1 MKIHSNF
8 TLDHRMA
15 FATTQTLDNV
25 LLRNISFRTTAN
37 NAISSTYGLYAN
49 GQGQTY
55 WSNTVSPANLSTLS
69 TSIAIAVIGLSTT
82 ISTTLA
88 NTNANISS
96 IVSTNNFQS
105 SQISTLN
112 YALQSSV
119 SSLIRVDQSL
129 SNSMTSLSNNFFVL
143 SNSLAVRV
151 DNIYN
156 STVQWVESTLY
167 GFSSFSTFYV
177 EIGAVQSSV
186 NTSVSS
192 LSTALYL
199 QNTSTYGAL
208 TLNYIAA
215 DTLLAAST
223 IDYVNRQISSISSV
237 IATGANLSTFS
248 SIITSQLLS
257 TSAGNSARFST
268 SEGLIISNIS
278 TIYNSSILQ
287 LESTNITNTSNIS
300 TLLNLSTNLSSI
312 SYYWISSFV
321 STSDYYQNLA
331 INGSISS
338 LSSSVNSLWNSSI
351 LLTNAFST
359 ISSIYSIDYS
369 SQQSTN
375 VALWS
380 NISDL
385 QYEFSIITTS
395 SILAG
400 IYDTFVELEYY
411 ASTLINST
419 ILTTNTFQSTLYY
432 STTVQNASISRSY
445 FDFYVSTL
453 YASTLSTL
461 IPSTMA
467 YTSSLISSLY
477 STGSVY
483 LYSTLDSTTQGLTV
497 SFISTTSSL
506 TTTILTSTQTYL
518 NSSIIG
524 YVSTPVS
531 SALSTFSTLG
541 YVQLSTLSTLGGSQL
556 STQSSLFNVLYTSTG
571 TLYISSV
578 NLYNS
583 ISSIYSTTVIQA
595 GAMFSSFSTQF
606 SRQMSTQNGIF
617 NSTIATYP
625 AQLTVAVNSTNA
637 SVLATTN
644 TAANATLSNIEA
656 STLAAYNIYAS
667 SLLSASSSIGLSTL
681 YTVQTINLTGST
693 FAGTM
698 DMGAY
703 RNFYINVYNLSNGLS
718 DYKLNYTSNTLSFL
732 DYRRGV
738 ITINI
743 STVGQA
749 YSNNNSLLH
758 FNVYRWGIPT
768 TIFGNTYPFISNADY
783 MLQYEYTIINSVIYT
798 NLLNVFP
805 RLSVRNAQISSI
817 VRNVNSNG
825 TLTSN
830 CFWRGTPVLV
840 SWSNYNFSPY
850 STLGAPNLN
859 PEVQVDVV
867 VGGSTVAQYFS
878 PFSQSSI
885 TIQAPYLTNQSIPFL
900 TTTVNTYIVGSI
912 NDATTTTFNTLL
924 PTFDYIYAYSPGYPA
939 ATGFVGGQE
948 LVAITDNNRYPLN
961 GLVPNVYRTSPS
973 NYPSFSNDP
982 QYSASNFT
990 NGLLNSVGARGY
1002 TPSTIL
1008 VGPSNTVGR
1017 FQENSATSG
1026 YADFYVNLPTYFEPL
1041 TTLQAFNSQ
1050 ITFTISSATNSYTFL
1065 GANITQVSGG
1075 LYRVF
1080 NTGVPKASNTFTS
1093 GSASIRYNYSP
1104 VFAIS
1109 SFTGFTESSFVGP
1122 VSAGNPDPAV
1132 ITEIPN
1138 IGLTTLNDSVSTLTF
1153 YNLIGGPITSNETAG
1168 MRLQGSVLYG
1178 GNNFS
1183 STFLTTNTTS
1193 AQVFR
1198 F

>member
-1 MKIHSNF
+1 
-8 TLDHRMA
+8 MA
-15 FATTQTLDNV
+15 FTTTQTLDNV

-88 NTNANISS
+88 NTNANLSS
-96 IVSTNNFQS
+96 IVSTNNVQS
-105 SQISTLN
+105 MQISTLN
-112 YALQSSV
+112 FALQSSV
-119 SSLIRVDQSL
+119 SSLVRTDQSL
-129 SNSMTSLSNNFFVL
+129 SNSMVSLSNNFFVL

-167 GFSSFSTFYV
+167 GYSSFSTFYV

-186 NTSVSS
+186 NTSISS

-199 QNTSTYGAL
+199 QNTSTYNAL

-223 IDYVNRQISSISSV
+223 VNYVNQQISSLSSV
-237 IATGANLSTFS
+237 ITTSANLSTFS
-248 SIITSQLLS
+248 SIITTQMLS

-268 SEGLIISNIS
+268 SGGILTSTLS

-359 ISSIYSIDYS
+359 ISSIYSIDYT

-467 YTSSLISSLY
+467 YTSSLVSSLY
-477 STGSVY
+477 STGYVY
-483 LYSTLDSTTQGLTV
+483 LYSTLTSTTLGLTA

-524 YVSTPVS
+524 YVSTPMVG
-531 SALSTFSTLG
+531 ALSTFSTLG
-541 YVQLSTLSTLGGSQL
+541 YVQLSTFSTLGGSQL
-556 STQSSLFNVLYTSTG
+556 STQNSLFTTLYTSTG
-571 TLYISSV
+571 SLYISS
-578 NLYNS
+578 L
-583 ISSIYSTTVIQA
+583 SIYSTISSFYSTTVVQS
-595 GAMFSSFSTQF
+595 GVMFSSFSTQF
-606 SRQMSTQNGIF
+606 SRQMSTQNDLF
-617 NSTIATYP
+617 TSTLATYP
-625 AQLTVAVNSTNA
+625 AQLTNAVNSTTA
-637 SVLATTN
+637 FVLLSTTTVAN
-644 TAANATLSNIEA
+644 TVLSNIET
-656 STLAAYNIYAS
+656 STLAAYNIYAASLLAASSTIGMS
-667 SLLSASSSIGLSTL
+667 SL
-681 YTVQTINLTGST
+681 YTAQTINLTGST
-693 FAGTM
+693 FSGTM

-718 DYKLNYTSNTLSFL
+718 DYKLNYTSNILSFM

-738 ITINI
+738 ITINV

-758 FNVYRWGIPT
+758 FNVYRWGMPT
-768 TIFGNTYPFISNADY
+768 TIFGNLYPFISNADY
-783 MLQYEYTIINSVIYT
+783 MLQYEYTIINSIVYT

-805 RLSVRNAQISSI
+805 RLAVRNAQISSI
-817 VRNVNSNG
+817 VRNVNVNG
-825 TLTSN
+825 AAFYSST

-885 TIQAPYLTNQSIPFL
+885 TIQAPYLTNQTVPLIP
-900 TTTVNTYIVGSI
+900 TTVNTYIVGNSTDI
-912 NDATTTTFNTLL
+912 ATTSFNTIL
-924 PTFDYIYAYSPGYPA
+924 PTFDYIYAYSPVA
-939 ATGFVGGQE
+939 GFAGGQE
-948 LVAITDNNRYPLN
+948 LVAITDSNRYPLY
-961 GLVPNVYRTSPS
+961 GIAPNVYITNTL
-973 NYPSFSNDP
+973 NYSSFNNDP
-982 QYSASNFT
+982 QYSAPNFT
-990 NGLLNSVGARGY
+990 NGLLNSAGARGY

-1008 VGPSNTVGR
+1008 VGNSNIAGQ
-1017 FQENSATSG
+1017 FQETSATSG

-1041 TTLQAFNSQ
+1041 KTLQAFNSR
-1050 ITFTISSATNSYTFL
+1050 ITFTISSATNSYTFF
-1065 GANITQVSGG
+1065 GSNISSMSGG
-1075 LYRVF
+1075 SYRLF
-1080 NTGVPKASNTFTS
+1080 HTGIPKTSNTFTS

-1109 SFTGFTESSFVGP
+1109 SFTGFTERSFVGP
-1122 VSAGNPDPAV
+1122 VSAGNPDPSV
-1132 ITEIPN
+1132 ITEMPSV
-1138 IGLTTLNDSVSTLTF
+1138 GLTPINDPVSTLTF
-1153 YNLIGGPITSNETAG
+1153 YNVIGGPITSNETAG
-1168 MRLQGSVLYG
+1168 MRLQGTVSYG
-1178 GNNFS
+1178 GNNFT
-1183 STFLTTNTTS
+1183 STFVTTNATS

>member
-1 MKIHSNF
+1 
-8 TLDHRMA
+8 MA

-49 GQGQTY
+49 GHGQTY

-82 ISTTLA
+82 MSTTLA
-88 NTNANISS
+88 NTNENLSS
-96 IVSTNNFQS
+96 LVSTNNVQYT
-105 SQISTLN
+105 QIATLN
-112 YALQSSV
+112 FALQSSV
-119 SSLIRVDQSL
+119 TSLTRIDQTL
-129 SNSMTSLSNNFFVL
+129 SNSVTSLTNNFFVL

-151 DNIYN
+151 DNVYN

-199 QNTSTYGAL
+199 QNNSTYGAL

-215 DTLLAAST
+215 DTLLAIST
-223 IDYVNRQISSISSV
+223 INYVNRQISSLSSV

-257 TSAGNSARFST
+257 TSAGNNSRFISSVGVITST
-268 SEGLIISNIS
+268 LS

-287 LESTNITNTSNIS
+287 LESTNVTNTSNIS
-300 TLLNLSTNLSSI
+300 TLLNLSTQLSTI
-312 SYYWISSFV
+312 SYGWISSFV

-331 INGSISS
+331 INGSISV
-338 LSSSVNSLWNSSI
+338 LSSSVDSLWDSSI
-351 LLTNAFST
+351 LLENAFST
-359 ISSIYSIDYS
+359 ISSIYSIDYGN
-369 SQQSTN
+369 QQIIN
-375 VALWS
+375 LDIWS

-432 STTVQNASISRSY
+432 STTVQNESISRFY
-445 FDFYVSTL
+445 FNFYVSTL
-453 YASTLSTL
+453 YTSTLSTL
-461 IPSTMA
+461 IPSTMS
-467 YTSSLISSLY
+467 YTSTLITTLY
-477 STGSVY
+477 STGNAY
-483 LYSTLDSTTQGLTV
+483 LYSTLFSTTEGLTV
-497 SFISTTSSL
+497 DFISTTSSL

-518 NSSIIG
+518 NSSIVG
-524 YVSTPVS
+524 YVSTPMVG
-531 SALSTFSTLG
+531 ALSTFSTLG
-541 YVQLSTLSTLGGSQL
+541 YVQLSTFSTLGGRQL
-556 STQSSLFNVLYTSTG
+556 STQNSLFTALYISTG
-571 TLYISSV
+571 ALYISSV
-578 NLYNS
+578 NIYNS
-583 ISSIYSTTVIQA
+583 ISSLYSTSVVQSGTI
-595 GAMFSSFSTQF
+595 FSSFSTQF
-606 SRQMSTQNGIF
+606 YGQLSTQNGLF
-617 NSTIATYP
+617 SSTIASYP
-625 AQLTVAVNSTNA
+625 AQLAAAVNSTNT

-644 TAANATLSNIEA
+644 LLANATLAEIEA
-656 STLAAYNIYAS
+656 STLAAYNIYATSLLAASSTIGMS
-667 SLLSASSSIGLSTL
+667 SL
-681 YTVQTINLTGST
+681 YTAQTINLTGST
-693 FAGTM
+693 FTGTM
-698 DMGAY
+698 NMGAY

-718 DYKLNYTSNTLSFL
+718 DYTVNYTSNILSL
-732 DYRRGV
+732 MDYRRGV

-768 TIFGNTYPFISNADY
+768 TIFGNLYPFISNADY
-783 MLQYEYTIINSVIYT
+783 MLQYEYTIINRIVYT

-805 RLSVRNAQISSI
+805 RLAVLNPQISSI
-817 VRNVNSNG
+817 VRNVESNG

-885 TIQAPYLTNQSIPFL
+885 TIQAPYLTNQLLPMISTF
-900 TTTVNTYIVGSI
+900 VNTYIVGNSTDI
-912 NDATTTTFNTLL
+912 ATTTFNTML
-924 PTFDYIYAYSPGYPA
+924 PTFDSISAYSPGYPS

-948 LVAITDNNRYPLN
+948 LVAITDANRYPLS
-961 GLVPNVYRTSPS
+961 GIVPNVYRVSPF
-973 NYPSFSNDP
+973 NYPSFDNDP

-990 NGLLNSVGARGY
+990 NGLLNSAGARGY

-1008 VGPSNTVGR
+1008 VGPSNVAGQ
-1017 FQENSATSG
+1017 FQETSATNG

-1041 TTLQAFNSQ
+1041 QTLQAFNSQ
-1050 ITFTISSATNSYTFL
+1050 ITFTISSATNSYTFV
-1065 GANITQVSGG
+1065 GSNITQVSGG
-1075 LYRVF
+1075 LYRIF

-1093 GSASIRYNYSP
+1093 GSASIRYKYSP
-1104 VFAIS
+1104 VSAIS

-1122 VSAGNPDPAV
+1122 VFAGNPDPAV
-1132 ITEIPN
+1132 ITEITN
-1138 IGLTTLNDSVSTLTF
+1138 TGLTILKDPVSTVTF

-1168 MRLQGSVLYG
+1168 MRLQGTVVFG
-1178 GNNFS
+1178 GVNYS

>member
-1 MKIHSNF
+1 
-8 TLDHRMA
+8 MA
-15 FATTQTLDNV
+15 FTTTQTLDNV

-37 NAISSTYGLYAN
+37 HAISSTYGLYAN

-55 WSNTVSPANLSTLS
+55 WSNTINPANLSTLS
-69 TSIAIAVIGLSTT
+69 TSIAIAVVGLSTT
-82 ISTTLA
+82 TSTLQAT
-88 NTNANISS
+88 TNANISS
-96 IVSTNNFQS
+96 IVSTNNLQS
-105 SQISTLN
+105 TQIATLN

-119 SSLIRVDQSL
+119 ASLIGVDQTL
-129 SNSMTSLSNNFFVL
+129 SNSMNSLSNNFFVL

-156 STVQWVESTLY
+156 STIQWVESTLY
-167 GFSSFSTFYV
+167 GYSSFSTFYV

-186 NTSVSS
+186 NTSISS

-199 QNTSTYGAL
+199 QNTSTYNAL

-215 DTLLAAST
+215 DTLLAIST
-223 IDYVNRQISSISSV
+223 VNFVGRQISSLSSV
-237 IATGANLSTFS
+237 IATGANQSTFS

-257 TSAGNSARFST
+257 TSAGNNARFST
-268 SEGLIISNIS
+268 SEGLIILNIS
-278 TIYNSSILQ
+278 TIYNSSIIQ
-287 LESTNITNTSNIS
+287 LESANVTNTSNIS
-300 TLLNLSTNLSSI
+300 SLLNLSTQLSSI
-312 SYYWISSFV
+312 SYGWISSFV
-321 STSDYYQNLA
+321 STSDYYQNVA
-331 INGSISS
+331 IYGSISS

-351 LLTNAFST
+351 FLTSAFSS
-359 ISSIYSIDYS
+359 ISSIYSINYNG
-369 SQQSTN
+369 QQSTN
-375 VALWS
+375 AALWS

-400 IYDTFVELEYY
+400 IYDTFIQLEYY
-411 ASTLINST
+411 TSTLINST
-419 ILTTNTFQSTLYY
+419 ILTTAVFQSTLY
-432 STTVQNASISRSY
+432 STTTSQNASISQTY
-445 FDFYVSTL
+445 FNFYVSTL

-461 IPSTMA
+461 IPSTMS
-467 YTSSLISSLY
+467 YTSSLISTLY
-477 STGSVY
+477 STGSAF
-483 LYSTLDSTTQGLTV
+483 LYSSLGSTTLGLTV
-497 SFISTTSSL
+497 GFISTTSSL
-506 TTTILTSTQTYL
+506 TTTILTSTQFYL
-518 NSSIIG
+518 NSSILG
-524 YVSTPVS
+524 YVSTPMGD
-531 SALSTFSTLG
+531 ALSTFSTLG
-541 YVQLSTLSTLGGSQL
+541 YIQLSTFSTLGGRQL
-556 STQSSLFNVLYTSTG
+556 STQNSLFNTLYTSTG
-571 TLYISSV
+571 SLYISSLS
-578 NLYNS
+578 LYSS
-583 ISSIYSTTVIQA
+583 ISSFYSTTIVQSGVI
-595 GAMFSSFSTQF
+595 FSSFSTQF
-606 SRQMSTQNGIF
+606 SRQMSTQNGLF
-617 NSTIATYP
+617 NSTIGTYP
-625 AQLTVAVNSTNA
+625 AQLAAAVNSTNT

-644 TAANATLSNIEA
+644 MLANATLAEIEA
-656 STLAAYNIYAS
+656 STLAAYNIYAASLLAASSTIGMS
-667 SLLSASSSIGLSTL
+667 SL
-681 YTVQTINLTGST
+681 YTAQTINLTGST
-693 FAGTM
+693 FTGTM

-718 DYKLNYTSNTLSFL
+718 DYKVNYTSNILSFM

-758 FNVYRWGIPT
+758 FNVYRWGMPT
-768 TIFGNTYPFISNADY
+768 TIFGNLYPFISNADY
-783 MLQYEYTIINSVIYT
+783 MLQYEYTIINRIVYT

-805 RLSVRNAQISSI
+805 RLAVRNPQISSI

-825 TLTSN
+825 TPTSN

-850 STLGAPNLN
+850 NSLGAPNLN

-867 VGGSTVAQYFS
+867 VGGATVAQYFS

-885 TIQAPYLTNQSIPFL
+885 TIQAPYLTNQLLPMVSTF
-900 TTTVNTYIVGSI
+900 VNTYIVGNSTDI
-912 NDATTTTFNTLL
+912 ATTTFHTML

-948 LVAITDNNRYPLN
+948 LVAITDANRYPLN
-961 GLVPNVYRTSPS
+961 GLVPNVYRVSPS
-973 NYPSFSNDP
+973 NYACFDNDP

-990 NGLLNSVGARGY
+990 NGLLNSAGARGY

-1008 VGPSNTVGR
+1008 VGPSNVAGQ
-1017 FQENSATSG
+1017 FQETSATSG

-1041 TTLQAFNSQ
+1041 TTLQALNSQ

-1065 GANITQVSGG
+1065 GSNITQVSGG

-1132 ITEIPN
+1132 TVEIPN
-1138 IGLTTLNDSVSTLTF
+1138 TGLTILKDPVSTLTF
-1153 YNLIGGPITSNETAG
+1153 YNVINGPITPNETAG
-1168 MRLQGSVLYG
+1168 MRLQGTVLFNGVNY
-1178 GNNFS
+1178 S